1 MRMMKVLSAAVVLL
15 AACGDAAPGTVAVGK
30 PAPPYV
36 AQALDGD
43 RTSLADLQGR
53 PVLLNVWATW
63 CGPCK
68 QEIPALEAL
77 HREYGAKGLRVVGV
91 SIDQASEQ
99 QAIREFIQE
108 YGVSFDVWLDPSGD
122 VTSQFSMIGVPNTF
136 LIGPDGTL
144 LWKKVGPV
152 HATDAELRGLIEK
165 SLPSAT

>member
-15 AACGDAAPGTVAVGK
+15 AACGDAPPGTVAVGK

-36 AQALDGD
+36 AQVLDGD

-63 CGPCK
+63 CGPCQK
-68 QEIPALEAL
+68 EIPALEAL
-77 HREYGAKGLRVVGV
+77 HREYGPRGLRVVGV

-99 QAIREFIQE
+99 QAIREFMQE
-108 YGVSFDVWLDPSGD
+108 HGVSFDVWLDPSGD
-122 VTSQFSMIGVPNTF
+122 VTSQFSMVGVPNTF
-136 LIGPDGTL
+136 LIGADGTL

-152 HATDAELRGLIEK
+152 HATDNELRGLIEK
-165 SLPSAT
+165 SLPAT

>member
-15 AACGDAAPGTVAVGK
+15 AACGDAPPGTVAVGK
-30 PAPPYV
+30 PVPPYV
-36 AQALDGD
+36 AQVLDGE

-63 CGPCK
+63 CGPCQK
-68 QEIPALEAL
+68 EIPALEAL
-77 HREYGAKGLRVVGV
+77 HREYGPKGLRVVGV

-99 QAIREFIQE
+99 QAVREFMQE

-136 LIGPDGTL
+136 LIGADGTL
-144 LWKKVGPV
+144 LWKKVGPI
-152 HATDAELRGLIEK
+152 HATDEELRGLIAK
-165 SLPSAT
+165 SLPAT

>member
-1 MRMMKVLSAAVVLL
+1 MKMLRVLLPAALLL
-15 AACGDAAPGTVAVGK
+15 AACGDTPQGTVAVGK
-30 PAPPYV
+30 PVPPYV
-36 AQALDGD
+36 AQVLDGD

-63 CGPCK
+63 CGPCQK
-68 QEIPALEAL
+68 EIPSLEAL
-77 HREYGAKGLRVVGV
+77 HREYGPKGLRVVGV

-99 QAIREFIQE
+99 QAIREFMQE
-108 YGVSFDVWLDPSGD
+108 HGVSFDVWLDPSGD

-136 LIGPDGTL
+136 LIGSDGTL

-152 HATDAELRGLIEK
+152 HATDQELRGLIEK

>member
-15 AACGDAAPGTVAVGK
+15 TACGDAPAGAVAVGK
-30 PAPPYV
+30 PVPPYV
-36 AQALDGD
+36 AQVLDGD

-63 CGPCK
+63 CGPCQ

-77 HREYGAKGLRVVGV
+77 HREYGPKGLRVVGV

-99 QAIREFIQE
+99 QAVREFMQE

-122 VTSQFSMIGVPNTF
+122 VTSQFSMVGVPNTF
-136 LIGPDGTL
+136 LIGSDGTL

-152 HATDAELRGLIEK
+152 HATDEELRGLIEK
-165 SLPSAT
+165 SLAAT